1 MLDEADKNR
10 VPMFDEMR
18 RNARRACVSSGIVL
32 WVVGACAPAS
42 SDDNAVRRGDVA
54 FARDSL
60 EEALAE
66 YRLAAR
72 RGDEEP
78 RILARVAHT
87 YLALGRVDE
96 ASEAYGRAV
105 EKDTRYADM
114 AAADLVQLAR
124 EASRRD
130 DRFLMASAMEQAR
143 SFLPELSVPDLT
155 LDLARHHFQS
165 GEYALALPL
174 YQRALSEGA
183 DSVPEVVLEIGQA
196 YDESGDCRSALVF
209 FERFR
214 RLASAPNRG
223 SVDFNIGRCQSRLGG
238 LQHRSMLVPEGPGD
252 PAGRAT
258 ISGRPGRGVEARRT
272 CNRPRR
278 AAQQSGRGLVREG
291 GAPLRPGR
299 VRRSPGGVPAGPV
312 RRISQLGA
320 RASGTGAPG
329 PNPLRWRAQGA

>member
-143 SFLPELSVPDLT
+143 SFLPELGVPDLT

-223 SVDFNIGRCQSRLGG
+223 SVDFNIGRCSFQ
-238 LQHRSMLVPEGPGD
+238 
-252 PAGRAT
+252 RARE
-258 ISGRPGRGVEARRT
+258 I
-272 CNRPRR
+272 RR
-278 AAQQSGRGLVREG
+278 AA
-291 GAPLRPGR
+291 P
-299 VRRSPGGVPAGPV
+299 RSPAALAEALRHVERAIDLGEPRSSLGEAWFEKGGLLSDLGECDAAQEAFQQV
-312 RRISQLGA
+312 RFVESPSSALA
-320 RASGTGAPG
+320 R
-329 PNPLRWRAQGA
+329 RAQERRDLIRFGGGLRELRGSCG